1 PERHDRELIIFLH
14 EGLGSISMW
23 RDWPAQVC
31 AATGCRGLQYSR
43 YGYGQS
49 TPKPREE
56 RRGIDYLHQD
66 AKEDLPAFLKALGL
80 EDERPILFGHS
91 DGGSVALLYA
101 AIHPAKVRAIA
112 VAAPH
117 IFVEDIT
124 VEGIREAKAL
134 YESTDFP
141 Q

>member
-1 PERHDRELIIFLH
+1 NNARRADSDHTTEEIRARSICMNETIGTADPQLVEVDSPRGTVEIEYQWLYPERHDRELIIFLH

-56 RRGIDYLHQD
+56 R
-66 AKEDLPAFLKALGL
+66 
-80 EDERPILFGHS
+80 
-91 DGGSVALLYA
+91 
-101 AIHPAKVRAIA
+101 
-112 VAAPH
+112 
-117 IFVEDIT
+117 
-124 VEGIREAKAL
+124 
-134 YESTDFP
+134 
-141 Q
+141 